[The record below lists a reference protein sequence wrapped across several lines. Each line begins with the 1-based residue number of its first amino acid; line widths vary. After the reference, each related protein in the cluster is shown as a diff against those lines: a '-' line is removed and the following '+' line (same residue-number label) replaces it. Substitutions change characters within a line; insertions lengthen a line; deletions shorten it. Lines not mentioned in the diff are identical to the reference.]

1 MAYLQLIRNRLKLLN
16 KILAEFRP
24 TKRSMGLGLTPRLPV
39 LGHGEFD
46 AHYFL
51 DGIGAYALKGKSKL
65 QLAAPVATTSK
76 TQKRTT
82 PWHQVAFGSLS
93 WIIKMLVKPQN
104 SIAEFRAATS
114 SNNLLNDLQNI
125 AKLQEAYTKL
135 EQAAILI
142 NSSYSMQLV
151 VILII
156 KFTTLTSLL
165 YICCMMIIE

>member
-1 MAYLQLIRNRLKLLN
+1 
-16 KILAEFRP
+16 
-24 TKRSMGLGLTPRLPV
+24 
-39 LGHGEFD
+39 
-46 AHYFL
+46 
-51 DGIGAYALKGKSKL
+51 
-65 QLAAPVATTSK
+65 
-76 TQKRTT
+76 
-82 PWHQVAFGSLS
+82 
-93 WIIKMLVKPQN
+93 MLVKPQN

-165 YICCMMIIE
+165 YICCMMIIEWVLTG